1 MLKKENF
8 TLDHIQEI
16 KENRKIDPF
25 LLERTVYALGLLESL
40 VRVDMPFVFKGGTS
54 LMLLLEKPGRLSTD
68 IDIIVK
74 PGTDVRHF
82 IHEASKI
89 FPFKKSQE
97 QIRKG
102 KNNIVKQHFMFWYDS
117 PVSGNPFYIL
127 LDILF
132 EENHYSA
139 FTRKKIKND
148 LILTE
153 APYLEVQ
160 MPSVDCIL
168 GDKLTAF
175 APHTTG
181 IPFGVNKELEIIKQL
196 FDVANLTE
204 VCSIFS
210 DIYDSYM
217 ATAKSEIGY
226 RGINI
231 QAEDALMDSI
241 EAAAC
246 IASRGAIHP
255 EEYLLYLGGIRSV
268 MNHIYSERFSGER
281 AASISCK
288 VMYIAACVLKNHE
301 FQRIIDA
308 TAYAR
313 VNISDSRFKKLA
325 PLRKLDLEAYAY
337 TIETVRLLDESAE
350 K

>member
-16 KENRKIDPF
+16 RENRKIDPF

-40 VRVDMPFVFKGGTS
+40 VRVEMPFVFKGGTS
-54 LMLLLEKPGRLSTD
+54 LMLLLDKPGRLSTD
-68 IDIIVK
+68 IDIIVT
-74 PGTDVRHF
+74 PGTDVR
-82 IHEASKI
+82 
-89 FPFKKSQE
+89 
-97 QIRKG
+97 
-102 KNNIVKQHFMFWYDS
+102 HFMFWYDS

-148 LILTE
+148 LL
-153 APYLEVQ
+153 
-160 MPSVDCIL
+160 
-168 GDKLTAF
+168 
-175 APHTTG
+175 
-181 IPFGVNKELEIIKQL
+181 
-196 FDVANLTE
+196 LTE
-204 VCSIFS
+204 VCSIFP
-210 DIYDSYM
+210 DIYYSYM

-226 RGINI
+226 RGISI

-255 EEYLLYLGGIRSV
+255 EEYLLYLGGIRSIT
-268 MNHIYSERFSGER
+268 NHIYSERFSGER

-301 FQRIIDA
+301 FQRIID
-308 TAYAR
+308 TTTYAKE
-313 VNISDSRFKKLA
+313 NISDIRFKKLT

-337 TIETVRLLDESAE
+337 AVEAVRLLDDSACPKE
-350 K
+350 